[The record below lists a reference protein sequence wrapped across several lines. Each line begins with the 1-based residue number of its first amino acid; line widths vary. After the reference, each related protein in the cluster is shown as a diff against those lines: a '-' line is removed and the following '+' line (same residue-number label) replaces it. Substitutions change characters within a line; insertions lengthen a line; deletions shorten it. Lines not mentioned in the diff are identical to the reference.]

1 MMRKNS
7 SKALALLAAG
17 WAAAVACSS
26 DPGGGGGSSGGDA
39 GPLPEASTPTADG
52 GAADASDAGEPP
64 GPPAVR
70 FVGRWD
76 TRDPKGPRVTW
87 PGARAIARFTG
98 PRVSVTLAEDPLD
111 EGPSELDAIVDGASK
126 KIVLSAG
133 TKSYA
138 LAEGLGPG
146 PHSVELYKRT
156 GPHNGMTQLLG
167 FDFGGGALLAP
178 PPGPSRRIEIVGD
191 SQPAALGYEGVG
203 PDCGG
208 PEQAARFQ
216 NFHASF
222 GARLGA
228 IFDADVHGTTFPGKG
243 VYYNIWRP
251 DLDLMG
257 LLFTRALAEDPESPW
272 DFTRFV
278 PDVVVVMI
286 GGNDFDVGLPS
297 DTGPAPLAGFEKNL
311 GELVARMR
319 QEYAAAH
326 VVLAVSPS
334 VSDAYPVGRKV
345 RTNVKAGMS
354 AVAAARAAAGD
365 ARVTTFEPGLAT
377 AGELTGC
384 DGHGNDAFHGRVAA
398 ELAQVI
404 RDKTGWK

>member
-1 MMRKNS
+1 M
-7 SKALALLAAG
+7 
-17 WAAAVACSS
+17 
-26 DPGGGGGSSGGDA
+26 
-39 GPLPEASTPTADG
+39 
-52 GAADASDAGEPP
+52 
-64 GPPAVR
+64 
-70 FVGRWD
+70 
-76 TRDPKGPRVTW
+76 
-87 PGARAIARFTG
+87 
-98 PRVSVTLAEDPLD
+98 
-111 EGPSELDAIVDGASK
+111 
-126 KIVLSAG
+126 
-133 TKSYA
+133 
-138 LAEGLGPG
+138 
-146 PHSVELYKRT
+146 
-156 GPHNGMTQLLG
+156 
-167 FDFGGGALLAP
+167 
-178 PPGPSRRIEIVGD
+178 IEMI
-191 SQPAALGYEGVG
+191 
-203 PDCGG
+203 
-208 PEQAARFQ
+208 
-216 NFHASF
+216 
-222 GARLGA
+222 
-228 IFDADVHGTTFPGKG
+228 
-243 VYYNIWRP
+243 
-251 DLDLMG
+251 
-257 LLFTRALAEDPESPW
+257 
-272 DFTRFV
+272 
-278 PDVVVVMI
+278 VVVVMI